1 MSVQVVILPGLLCD
15 SRMFAAQVRA
25 FDAIVV
31 DGFYGDANRL
41 EAMASYALD
50 LLPDRFA
57 LLGHSM
63 GGRVALEIW
72 RRAPERVERLALA
85 DTGVHPVREG
95 EADKRLPLCELGRN
109 AGGEALVA
117 AWLPPMIGQAHR
129 DDPALYETLRAMAV
143 DAGAATFARQTSA
156 LLNRPPVDVVLP
168 TLRCPTF
175 AIVGSDDQWSPVAQH
190 REIVAAVPGAEL
202 RVVEGAGHMAPTE
215 EPERFNT
222 IMREWLTW
230 PARDYQQAI

>member
-129 DDPALYETLRAMAV
+129 YDPALYETLRAMAV

-168 TLRCPTF
+168 TLQCPTF
-175 AIVGSDDQWSPVAQH
+175 AIVGSDDEWSPVAQH

-202 RVVEGAGHMAPTE
+202 RVVEDAGHMAPAE

-222 IMREWLTW
+222 IVREWLTW

>member
-129 DDPALYETLRAMAV
+129 YDPALYETLRAMAV

-168 TLRCPTF
+168 TLQCPTF
-175 AIVGSDDQWSPVAQH
+175 AIVGSDDEWSPVAQH